1 MHCGKMYV
9 ELNSMLKLCLIF
21 CVLIQGIL
29 EWIKRRFAPM
39 FVRKKVAIMATNLTD
54 GHTIP
59 CTQDAGASPTKEPS
73 YHLGGQ
79 EMESHLCRKDN

>member
-1 MHCGKMYV
+1 
-9 ELNSMLKLCLIF
+9 
-21 CVLIQGIL
+21 
-29 EWIKRRFAPM
+29 M

-59 CTQDAGASPTKEPS
+59 CTQDVGASPTKEPS

-79 EMESHLCRKDN
+79 EMESHLCRKDNSKVNPLHVIFILRPNKKNALIFVLFKTRNGQPSIR